1 MYASFLHH
9 LGKFTKLV
17 SNIKKKHKNTT
28 NPFLVQVKINQ
39 KVLIS
44 FSAFTL
50 INSGKKTVVPL
61 KPPVVALTN
70 LNKTQVKEEE
80 EEEEEEKFTCGE
92 KVSHKIDQVLMAIFP
107 ASFLVFMIM
116 YWSYYT

>member
-1 MYASFLHH
+1 M
-9 LGKFTKLV
+9 
-17 SNIKKKHKNTT
+17 
-28 NPFLVQVKINQ
+28 
-39 KVLIS
+39 
-44 FSAFTL
+44 
-50 INSGKKTVVPL
+50 

-80 EEEEEEKFTCGE
+80 EEEKFTCGE
-92 KVSHKIDQVLMAIFP
+92 KVSHKIDQVSMAIFP